1 MENIY
6 LNDTAIHT
14 IRKFYKGI
22 RKALDEAEI
31 EYNKNKRSVK
41 AREAYQFIAGQE
53 MAISDLCSEL
63 GIELVDEDLN
73 VLE

>member
-14 IRKFYKGI
+14 IRKFYKEI
-22 RKALDEAEI
+22 REALDEAEI

-41 AREAYQFIAGQE
+41 KREEFYYIFAQE
-53 MAISDLCSEL
+53 TAISDLCAKL
-63 GIELVDEDLN
+63 GIELHEEDN
-73 VLE
+73 G